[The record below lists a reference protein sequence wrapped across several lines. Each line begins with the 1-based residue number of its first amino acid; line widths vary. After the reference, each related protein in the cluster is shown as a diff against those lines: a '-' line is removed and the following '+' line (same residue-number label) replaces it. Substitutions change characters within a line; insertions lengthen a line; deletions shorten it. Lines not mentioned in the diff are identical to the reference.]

1 MKRIIIYLTI
11 IIFSG
16 HVIAQKNNRIDIGD
30 FEKINTYAGIE
41 LNIIKAKEN
50 KIILSSRNKD
60 NSIFIYKIKNGI
72 LKLKVGLDK
81 KLRLGNIIVD
91 LYYKNEIH
99 GINLYQGSNAILE
112 DTLNQTNL
120 NVKVNEGSSF
130 KGKINNKKLNIQI
143 SSGGEVLLSG
153 KSSVSYIQANT
164 GGVCFVEEVSTEQT
178 TIKANTGSIVH
189 ANATVLIDA
198 KASTGA
204 IIRVHG
210 NPIKTISKTALGGS
224 IIKMK

>member
-1 MKRIIIYLTI
+1 MKHIIFFLTI
-11 IIFSG
+11 IFSSSL
-16 HVIAQKNNRIDIGD
+16 IAQKNNRIDIGNFD
-30 FEKINTYAGIE
+30 KINTYAGID

-50 KIILSSRNKD
+50 KILLSPRNKD
-60 NSIFIYKIKNGI
+60 NSIFIYKVKNGV

-81 KLRLGNIIVD
+81 KLRLGNIMVD

-99 GINLYQGSNAILE
+99 GINLYQGSNAILK

-120 NVKVNEGSSF
+120 NVKVNEGGSF
-130 KGKINNKKLNIQI
+130 KGNISNEKINIQI
-143 SSGGEVLLSG
+143 SSGGSVLLNG
-153 KSSVSYIQANT
+153 KTSVAYIRANT
-164 GGVCFVEEVSTEQT
+164 GGICLVEELSTKQT
-178 TIKANTGSIVH
+178 TIRANTGSIVY
-189 ANATVLIDA
+189 ANASVLIDA

-210 NPIKTISKTALGGS
+210 NPIKTISKTTLGGS

>member
-11 IIFSG
+11 IVFSG

-81 KLRLGNIIVD
+81 KLRLGNIKVD

-178 TIKANTGSIVH
+178 TIRANTGSIVH